1 MELTIW
7 RHFLFD
13 TNIPLDVNW
22 ELNNICNLMCPQCVR
37 NEIKDGKLQ
46 HKIPHLN
53 KTDTTLMT
61 FKVAFNNIKHPVRVV
76 RFSGNVSEPTASKDF
91 LDICW
96 WLRGENISIHVDTNG
111 STRNTEWWGDLGK
124 IFADDKRSMVFFS
137 LDGVGNKSLQ
147 QYRVG
152 ADFYK
157 IIDNARA
164 FIDTGGKAM
173 WRMIKFKH
181 NEHQIERAR
190 EISKEMRFYQFIE
203 VESNRQYNMG
213 EHWTYRGKKGFLE
226 PTGIK
231 KGRWKKPDKYIITCR
246 YQERN
251 IFYVDYL
258 KRVWPCC
265 YIPNKPKNG
274 KEQDWYKKYL
284 MERNTNSLVTSTF
297 DTILQNEF
305 YEQLQS
311 SWGDDSCLT
320 DCKKFCSQV
329 GRVRKSYWDASELQ
343 EKYV

>member
-1 MELTIW
+1 
-7 RHFLFD
+7 
-13 TNIPLDVNW
+13 
-22 ELNNICNLMCPQCVR
+22 
-37 NEIKDGKLQ
+37 
-46 HKIPHLN
+46 
-53 KTDTTLMT
+53 
-61 FKVAFNNIKHPVRVV
+61 
-76 RFSGNVSEPTASKDF
+76 
-91 LDICW
+91 
-96 WLRGENISIHVDTNG
+96 
-111 STRNTEWWGDLGK
+111 
-124 IFADDKRSMVFFS
+124 
-137 LDGVGNKSLQ
+137 
-147 QYRVG
+147 
-152 ADFYK
+152 
-157 IIDNARA
+157 
-164 FIDTGGKAM
+164 
-173 WRMIKFKH
+173 
-181 NEHQIERAR
+181 
-190 EISKEMRFYQFIE
+190 
-203 VESNRQYNMG
+203 MG

-320 DCKKFCSQV
+320 DCNKFCSQV
-329 GRVRKSYWDASELQ
+329 GRVRLSTWDASDLQ
-343 EKYV
+343 EKFT